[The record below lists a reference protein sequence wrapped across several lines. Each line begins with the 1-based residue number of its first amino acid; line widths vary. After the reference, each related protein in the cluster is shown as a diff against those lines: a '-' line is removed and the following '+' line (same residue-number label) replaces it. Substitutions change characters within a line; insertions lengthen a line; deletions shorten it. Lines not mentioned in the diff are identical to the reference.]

1 MAVARTPKGVLL
13 DGAQMTLMSLL
24 AGTAGFLKERDIS
37 IAEWVSYIGETFA
50 DSWSA
55 LEGEGADE
63 VMKHL
68 LALQLL
74 PLGVE
79 VLSSELKP
87 DKAEVVL
94 TALPGKAVLEKFGTT
109 PRDLLRGFG
118 VDSQE
123 VALIYGMFEPAAK
136 AIGMRWTHQLKGG
149 KQTLRLESKAAT
161 RKTGTRRPA
170 RKS

>member
-24 AGTAGFLKERDIS
+24 AGTAGFLKERNIPFT
-37 IAEWVSYIGETFA
+37 ELVSYIGEGFA
-50 DSWSA
+50 ESWGA
-55 LEGEGADE
+55 LEGRGAGE
-63 VMKHL
+63 AMKHL

-79 VLSSELKP
+79 VLSSQLKP
-87 DKAEVVL
+87 DKAEVFL
-94 TALPGKAVLEKFGTT
+94 TPLPGKAVVEKFGTT
-109 PRDLLRGFG
+109 PRELLRGFG
-118 VDSQE
+118 VNQQE

-149 KQTLRLESKAAT
+149 KQTVRLESRAAGSKARTQRRTT
-161 RKTGTRRPA
+161 RP
-170 RKS
+170 

>member
-24 AGTAGFLKERDIS
+24 VGTAGFLKERGIPM
-37 IAEWVSYIGETFA
+37 AELVSHIGESFA
-50 DSWSA
+50 DSWGS
-55 LEGEGADE
+55 LEGRGADE

-68 LALQLL
+68 LDLQLL

-118 VDSQE
+118 VNQQE
-123 VALIYGMFEPAAK
+123 VALIYSMFEPAAK

-149 KQTLRLESKAAT
+149 KQTLRLESKAAS
-161 RKTGTRRPA
+161 RKTGARRTA
-170 RKS
+170 SKS